1 MIEKI
6 NPSVIRSKQFITEA
20 LLELMTEEDFNS
32 IKITEITR
40 RAQVDRKTFYRN
52 FESKEDILIQ
62 YGDLLA
68 QEFIKKI
75 KATSELNCYKVG
87 LIYFEFWLQH
97 LEFLKLLLRQNLLVF
112 FTCKFNKRVPDIFKE
127 ITSITNYQ
135 EIDEEF
141 YQYQMEYGIY
151 Y

>member
-75 KATSELNCYKVG
+75 K
-87 LIYFEFWLQH
+87 Q
-97 LEFLKLLLRQNLLVF
+97 LKSF
-112 FTCKFNKRVPDIFKE
+112 
-127 ITSITNYQ
+127 
-135 EIDEEF
+135 
-141 YQYQMEYGIY
+141 
-151 Y
+151 